1 MALIRG
7 FSESKPSSSTDTP
20 DHVDSSGRSWTGA
33 DYDEGRANGRPLH
46 APGPTTATTSSAA
59 PPDHRSGAHPR
70 TPGGAHLT

>member
-46 APGPTTATTSSAA
+46 APRTDHSNDQLGRTS
-59 PPDHRSGAHPR
+59 
-70 TPGGAHLT
+70 